1 MKKMRLVPACVAA
14 VVALS
19 LAACGGTSSDSANDC
34 TLEVF
39 AASSLSSALTEMS
52 ENVRIETG
60 CDVTFK
66 FGSSGSLAA
75 SIDAGATP
83 DVFLSSGTGSVSAAG
98 LDVNNARALVESRLA
113 VITRKGSE
121 AATEVTTVDDLLE
134 KKWKL
139 GLCAAT
145 APCGELADAVLLNA
159 TNIYGAESGFSRES
173 LADTEA
179 INASDLLT
187 KVEMGELDVVLGY
200 ASSCASNPDLVCT
213 VIPDEMN
220 GQQLGEKTTFYV
232 TPLSDSTSTAQLLSY
247 MNSTTFTQRL
257 VADFGFEELAQ

>member
-1 MKKMRLVPACVAA
+1 MRKMRPLPACVVA
-14 VVALS
+14 VVAMS
-19 LAACGGTSSDSANDC
+19 LTGCGGASSDSAYNC
-34 TLEVF
+34 TLQVF
-39 AASSLSSALTEMS
+39 AASSLSSALTEMTEDLRS
-52 ENVRIETG
+52 ESG

-83 DVFLSSGTGSVSAAG
+83 DVFFSSGTRSVSSAG
-98 LDVNNARALVESRLA
+98 LDVGSARALVESRLA
-113 VITRKGSE
+113 VITRMGSE
-121 AATEVTTVDDLLE
+121 AAKAVKTVDDLLA
-134 KKWKL
+134 KNWKL

-159 TNIYGAESGFSRES
+159 SNIYGEDSGFSRES

-200 ASSCASNPDLVCT
+200 ASSCSSSSDLVCN
-213 VIPDEMN
+213 VIPDEEN
-220 GQQLGEKTTFYV
+220 GRQLGEKTTYFL
-232 TPLSDSTSTAQLLSY
+232 TPLGDSASVTRLLSY
-247 MNSTTFTQRL
+247 MNSLKFTQRL
-257 VADFGFEELAQ
+257 VADFGFEELTQ

>member
-1 MKKMRLVPACVAA
+1 MRPLHACVVA
-14 VVALS
+14 VLGLS
-19 LAACGGTSSDSANDC
+19 LAACGGASSGSADNC

-52 ENVRIETG
+52 DELRSETG

-75 SIDAGATP
+75 SIDAGASP
-83 DVFLSSGTGSVSAAG
+83 DVFLSAGTGSVSAAG
-98 LDVNNARALVESRLA
+98 LDASSARALVESRLA
-113 VITRKGSE
+113 VITKEGSE
-121 AATEVTTVDDLLE
+121 AAVAVKTLDDLLE

-159 TNIYGAESGFSRES
+159 TNIYGEDSGFSRES

-200 ASSCASNPDLVCT
+200 ASSCAGNPGLVCT
-213 VIPDEMN
+213 VIPDEEN
-220 GQQLGEKTTFYV
+220 GQQLGEKTTYYM
-232 TPLSDSTSTAQLLSY
+232 TALGDSAGTTRLLGY
-247 MNSTTFTQRL
+247 MNSIKFTQRL
-257 VADFGFEELAQ
+257 VADFGFEKLTQ

>member
-1 MKKMRLVPACVAA
+1 MRPLPACVVA
-14 VVALS
+14 VIAMS
-19 LAACGGTSSDSANDC
+19 LTACGGASSGSADTC
-34 TLEVF
+34 SVEIF
-39 AASSLSSALTEMS
+39 AASSLSSALTEMTDELRS
-52 ENVRIETG
+52 ESG

-83 DVFLSSGTGSVSAAG
+83 DVFLSSGTRSVSAAG
-98 LDVNNARALVESRLA
+98 LDVSSARAIVESRLA
-113 VITRKGSE
+113 VITKKGSDASKAVE
-121 AATEVTTVDDLLE
+121 AVDDLLE

-145 APCGELADAVLLNA
+145 APCGELADSVLLNA
-159 TNIYGAESGFSRES
+159 SNVYGIDSGFSRTS

-200 ASSCASNPDLVCT
+200 VSSCASSPNLVCT

-220 GQQLGEKTTFYV
+220 GQQLGEKTTYFL
-232 TPLSDSTSTAQLLSY
+232 TPIGDSAGVSRLLNY
-247 MNSTTFTQRL
+247 MSSVKFTQRL
-257 VADFGFEELAQ
+257 VTDFGFEELTK

>member
-1 MKKMRLVPACVAA
+1 MRPLSACVVAFVA
-14 VVALS
+14 MSLTGCGAALS
-19 LAACGGTSSDSANDC
+19 DSVDNC

-39 AASSLSSALTEMS
+39 AASSLSSALTEMTDD
-52 ENVRIETG
+52 VRSETG

-83 DVFLSSGTGSVSAAG
+83 DVFLSSGTGSVSVAG
-98 LDVNNARALVESRLA
+98 LDVSSARALVESRLA
-113 VITRKGSE
+113 VIAKQGSE
-121 AATEVTTVDDLLE
+121 ASLAVKTVDDLLDR
-134 KKWKL
+134 KWKL
-139 GLCAAT
+139 GLCAVT

-159 TNIYGAESGFSRES
+159 MNIYGDDSGFSREA

-179 INASDLLT
+179 VNASDLLT

-220 GQQLGEKTTFYV
+220 GQKLGEKTTLYV
-232 TPLSDSTSTAQLLSY
+232 TPLGNSASVAKLLSY
-247 MNSTTFTQRL
+247 MNSTKFTQRL
-257 VADFGFEELAQ
+257 VVDFGFEELTK

>member
-1 MKKMRLVPACVAA
+1 MRLLPAGFVAL
-14 VVALS
+14 VALS
-19 LAACGGTSSDSANDC
+19 LTACGGASSDAANDC

-39 AASSLSSALTEMS
+39 AASSLSSALTEMTDD
-52 ENVRIETG
+52 VRSETG

-83 DVFLSSGTGSVSAAG
+83 DVFLSSGIGSISAAG
-98 LDVNNARALVESRLA
+98 LDVSSARALVDSRLA
-113 VITRKGSE
+113 VIAKKGSE
-121 AATEVTTVDDLLE
+121 AALAVKTVDDLLE

-159 TNIYGAESGFSRES
+159 MNIYGKDSGFSREL

-187 KVEMGELDVVLGY
+187 KLKMGELDVVLGY

-213 VIPDEMN
+213 VIPDEEN

-232 TPLSDSTSTAQLLSY
+232 TPLRDSASTAQLLRY
-247 MNSTTFTQRL
+247 MNSTKFTQRL
-257 VADFGFEELAQ
+257 VSDFGFEKLTR

>member
-1 MKKMRLVPACVAA
+1 MRPLHACVVA
-14 VVALS
+14 VLGLS
-19 LAACGGTSSDSANDC
+19 LAACGGASSDSADNC
-34 TLEVF
+34 TLEIF
-39 AASSLSSALTEMS
+39 AASSLSSALNEMTDELRS
-52 ENVRIETG
+52 ETG

-98 LDVNNARALVESRLA
+98 LDASSARALVESRLA
-113 VITRKGSE
+113 VIAKMGSE
-121 AATEVTTVDDLLE
+121 VAKTVTTVDDLLD

-145 APCGELADAVLLNA
+145 APCGELADAVLLNV
-159 TNIYGAESGFSRES
+159 TNIYGEDSGFSRES

-220 GQQLGEKTTFYV
+220 GQQLGEKTTFYL
-232 TPLSDSTSTAQLLSY
+232 TPLGDSASVAKLLGY
-247 MNSTTFTQRL
+247 MESMKFTQRL
-257 VADFGFEELAQ
+257 VADFGFEELTK

>member
-1 MKKMRLVPACVAA
+1 MRKMRPLPACVIA
-14 VVALS
+14 VVAMS
-19 LAACGGTSSDSANDC
+19 LTACGAASSDSVNDC
-34 TLEVF
+34 NLEVF
-39 AASSLSSALTEMS
+39 AASSLSSALTEMTDELRS
-52 ENVRIETG
+52 ETG

-75 SIDAGATP
+75 SIEAGANP

-98 LDVNNARALVESRLA
+98 LDVSSARALVESRLA
-113 VITRKGSE
+113 VITRRGSE
-121 AATEVTTVDDLLE
+121 AMTAVKTLDDLRE
-134 KKWKL
+134 KKWKF

-159 TNIYGAESGFSRES
+159 TNIYGEESGFSRES

-213 VIPDEMN
+213 VIPDEEN
-220 GQQLGEKTTFYV
+220 GQQLGEKTTYFL
-232 TPLSDSTSTAQLLSY
+232 TPLGDSASAAKLLGY
-247 MNSTTFTQRL
+247 MESMKFTQRL
-257 VADFGFEELAQ
+257 VADFGFEELTQ

>member
-1 MKKMRLVPACVAA
+1 MRLLPACVVA
-14 VVALS
+14 VVAVS
-19 LAACGGTSSDSANDC
+19 LTACGGASNDSADNC

-39 AASSLSSALTEMS
+39 AASSLSSALNEMTDELRS
-52 ENVRIETG
+52 ETG

-98 LDVNNARALVESRLA
+98 LDASSARALVESRLA
-113 VITRKGSE
+113 VIAKMGSE
-121 AATEVTTVDDLLE
+121 AAQAVKTLDDLLE

-139 GLCAAT
+139 GLCATT

-159 TNIYGAESGFSRES
+159 TNIYGENSGFSRES

-220 GQQLGEKTTFYV
+220 GQQLGKKTTFYL
-232 TPLSDSTSTAQLLSY
+232 TPLGDSASVERLLNY
-247 MNSTTFTQRL
+247 VNSMKFTQRL
-257 VADFGFEELAQ
+257 VSDFGFEELTK

>member
-1 MKKMRLVPACVAA
+1 MRLLPAGVVAL
-14 VVALS
+14 VALS
-19 LAACGGTSSDSANDC
+19 LTACGGASSDSANDC

-39 AASSLSSALTEMS
+39 AASSLSPALTEMIDD
-52 ENVRIETG
+52 VRSETG

-83 DVFLSSGTGSVSAAG
+83 DVFLSSGTGSISAAG
-98 LDVNNARALVESRLA
+98 LDVSSARALVDSRLA
-113 VITRKGSE
+113 VIAKKGSE
-121 AATEVTTVDDLLE
+121 AALAVKTVDDLLE

-159 TNIYGAESGFSRES
+159 TNIYGEDSGFSRES
-173 LADTEA
+173 LADTEV

-200 ASSCASNPDLVCT
+200 ASSCANNPDLVCT
-213 VIPDEMN
+213 VIPDEKN
-220 GQQLGEKTTFYV
+220 GQQLGEKTTYFL
-232 TPLSDSTSTAQLLSY
+232 TPLGDSVGVTRLLDY
-247 MNSTTFTQRL
+247 MNSLKFLQRL
-257 VADFGFEELAQ
+257 IADFGFEELTK

>member
-1 MKKMRLVPACVAA
+1 MRPLPACVVA
-14 VVALS
+14 VVAMS
-19 LAACGGTSSDSANDC
+19 LTGCGAASSDSVDNC

-39 AASSLSSALTEMS
+39 AASSLSSALTEMTDD
-52 ENVRIETG
+52 VRSETG

-98 LDVNNARALVESRLA
+98 LDVSSARALVESRLA
-113 VITRKGSE
+113 VIAKQGSE
-121 AATEVTTVDDLLE
+121 AALTVATVDDLLDR
-134 KKWKL
+134 KWKL
-139 GLCAAT
+139 GLCAVT

-159 TNIYGAESGFSRES
+159 TNIYGDDSGFSREA

-220 GQQLGEKTTFYV
+220 GQQLGEKTTFYL
-232 TPLSDSTSTAQLLSY
+232 TPLGDSASVAKLLGYLESTKFA
-247 MNSTTFTQRL
+247 QRL
-257 VADFGFEELAQ
+257 ISDFGFEELTQ

>member
-1 MKKMRLVPACVAA
+1 MRPLPACVVA
-14 VVALS
+14 VVAMS
-19 LAACGGTSSDSANDC
+19 LTACGAASSDSVNDC
-34 TLEVF
+34 NLEVF
-39 AASSLSSALTEMS
+39 AASSLSSALTEMTDELRS
-52 ENVRIETG
+52 ETG

-83 DVFLSSGTGSVSAAG
+83 DVFLSSGTGSVNAAG
-98 LDVNNARALVESRLA
+98 LDVSRARALVESRLA
-113 VITRKGSE
+113 VIARKGSE
-121 AATEVTTVDDLLE
+121 AAMAVKTLDDLRE
-134 KKWKL
+134 KKWQL

-145 APCGELADAVLLNA
+145 APCGELADAVFLNA
-159 TNIYGAESGFSRES
+159 TNIYGEEFGFSRES

-213 VIPDEMN
+213 VIPDEEN
-220 GQQLGEKTTFYV
+220 GQQLGEKTTYFL
-232 TPLSDSTSTAQLLSY
+232 TPLGDSASAAKLLGY
-247 MNSTTFTQRL
+247 MESKKFTQRL
-257 VADFGFEELAQ
+257 VADFGFEELTQ

>member
-1 MKKMRLVPACVAA
+1 MRTLPACVFA
-14 VVALS
+14 VVAMS
-19 LAACGGTSSDSANDC
+19 LAACGGASSDSADNC

-39 AASSLSSALTEMS
+39 AASSLSSALTEMTDD
-52 ENVRIETG
+52 VRSETG

-83 DVFLSSGTGSVSAAG
+83 DVFLSSGTGSISAAG
-98 LDVNNARALVESRLA
+98 LDVSSARALVDSRLA
-113 VITRKGSE
+113 VIAKKGSE
-121 AATEVTTVDDLLE
+121 AALAVKTVDDLRE
-134 KKWKL
+134 KKWQL
-139 GLCAAT
+139 GLCVAT

-159 TNIYGAESGFSRES
+159 MNIYGKDSGFSREL

-213 VIPDEMN
+213 VIPDEEN
-220 GQQLGEKTTFYV
+220 GQQLGEKTTYFL
-232 TPLSDSTSTAQLLSY
+232 TPLGDSASAAKLLGYIESKK
-247 MNSTTFTQRL
+247 FTQRL
-257 VADFGFEELAQ
+257 VVDFGFEELTK

>member
-1 MKKMRLVPACVAA
+1 MRPLTACVVA
-14 VVALS
+14 VVAMS
-19 LAACGGTSSDSANDC
+19 LTACGGASSDSADNC

-39 AASSLSSALTEMS
+39 AASSLSSALTEMTDD
-52 ENVRIETG
+52 VRSETG

-83 DVFLSSGTGSVSAAG
+83 DVFLSSGTGSISAAG
-98 LDVNNARALVESRLA
+98 LDVSSARALVESRLA
-113 VITRKGSE
+113 VIAKQGSE
-121 AATEVTTVDDLLE
+121 AALAVKTVDDLLE

-139 GLCAAT
+139 GLCAVT

-159 TNIYGAESGFSRES
+159 TNIYGDDSGFSREA

-213 VIPDEMN
+213 VIPDEEN
-220 GQQLGEKTTFYV
+220 GQQLGEKTTFYM
-232 TPLSDSTSTAQLLSY
+232 TPLGDSASVAKLLRY
-247 MNSTTFTQRL
+247 LNSTKFTQRL
-257 VADFGFEELAQ
+257 VADFGFEELTQ

>member
-1 MKKMRLVPACVAA
+1 MRLLPAGVVAL
-14 VVALS
+14 VALS
-19 LAACGGTSSDSANDC
+19 LTACGGASSDSADNC
-34 TLEVF
+34 TLEIF
-39 AASSLSSALTEMS
+39 AASSLSSALNEMS
-52 ENVRIETG
+52 DELRSETG
-60 CDVTFK
+60 CEVTFK

-83 DVFLSSGTGSVSAAG
+83 DVFLSSGTRSVNAAG
-98 LDVNNARALVESRLA
+98 LDVSSARALVESRLA
-113 VITRKGSE
+113 VITRRGSE
-121 AATEVTTVDDLLE
+121 AATAVETLEDLRE
-134 KKWKL
+134 KKWQL

-200 ASSCASNPDLVCT
+200 ASSCATSPGLVCT
-213 VIPDEMN
+213 VIPDEKN
-220 GQQLGEKTTFYV
+220 GQQLGEKTTYFL
-232 TPLSDSTSTAQLLSY
+232 TPLGDPASVAKLLGYLESTKFA
-247 MNSTTFTQRL
+247 QRL
-257 VADFGFEELAQ
+257 ISDFGFEELTQ

>member
-1 MKKMRLVPACVAA
+1 MRPLHACVVA
-14 VVALS
+14 VLGLS
-19 LAACGGTSSDSANDC
+19 LAACGGASSDSADNC
-34 TLEVF
+34 TLEIF
-39 AASSLSSALTEMS
+39 AASSLSSALNEMS
-52 ENVRIETG
+52 DELRSETG
-60 CDVTFK
+60 CEVTFK

-83 DVFLSSGTGSVSAAG
+83 DVFLSVGTRSVNAAG
-98 LDVNNARALVESRLA
+98 LDVSSARALVESRLA
-113 VITRKGSE
+113 VITRRGSE
-121 AATEVTTVDDLLE
+121 AATAVETLEDLRE
-134 KKWKL
+134 KKWQL

-159 TNIYGAESGFSRES
+159 TNIYGDDSGFSREA

-213 VIPDEMN
+213 VIPDEEN
-220 GQQLGEKTTFYV
+220 GQQLGEKTTYFL
-232 TPLSDSTSTAQLLSY
+232 TPLGDSASAAKLLGY
-247 MNSTTFTQRL
+247 MESKKFTQRL
-257 VADFGFEELAQ
+257 VADFGFEELTQ

>member
-1 MKKMRLVPACVAA
+1 MKPLPSFVVA
-14 VVALS
+14 VVTMS
-19 LAACGGTSSDSANDC
+19 LTACGAASSDSADNC

-39 AASSLSSALTEMS
+39 AASSLSSALSEMTDDLRS
-52 ENVRIETG
+52 ESG

-83 DVFLSSGTGSVSAAG
+83 DVFLSAGTGSVSAAG
-98 LDVNNARALVESRLA
+98 LDVSNARALVESRLA
-113 VITRKGSE
+113 VIAKQGSQAALTVE
-121 AATEVTTVDDLLE
+121 AVEDLLE
-134 KKWKL
+134 KKWQL

-159 TNIYGAESGFSRES
+159 TNIYGDDSGFSRES

-213 VIPDEMN
+213 VIPDKEN
-220 GQQLGEKTTFYV
+220 GQQLGEKTTYFL
-232 TPLSDSTSTAQLLSY
+232 TPLGDSAGTTRLLSY
-247 MNSTTFTQRL
+247 MTSLKFTQRL
-257 VADFGFEELAQ
+257 VTDFGFEELTQ